1 MEMDDYDLKCHLL
14 HAVEN
19 CDREGVQRAL
29 LNGADPNCKTRDG
42 ESVLQIAQRNG
53 LTDICKSIQAFLIVH
68 QNNAIK
74 TQFPA
79 TTQSTRTYT
88 PYHYQSFHST
98 PHSNPQST
106 TDKHANENAV
116 PENWEDR
123 ADNDVWDDWVDLF
136 GDVA

>member
-14 HAVEN
+14 YSVEN
-19 CDREGVQRAL
+19 RDREGVQRAL

-88 PYHYQSFHST
+88 PYHYQSLHST
-98 PHSNPQST
+98 PYST
-106 TDKHANENAV
+106 PTTGEHAA

-123 ADNDVWDDWVDLF
+123 ADNGVLDDCVDLF

>member
-1 MEMDDYDLKCHLL
+1 MEMDAYDLKCHLL

-19 CDREGVQRAL
+19 RDYEGVQRAL
-29 LNGADPNCKTRDG
+29 LNGADPNCKMCEG

-88 PYHYQSFHST
+88 PYHYQKPYSTAHST
-98 PHSNPQST
+98 PT
-106 TDKHANENAV
+106 TDEHANENAV

-123 ADNDVWDDWVDLF
+123 ADGVLDDCVDLF